1 MPGVEGRCAVVTGA
15 GGGLGRSHALFLAAH
30 GAAVV
35 VNDLGA
41 ALDGSVADPGTKES
55 AAEAVVAEI
64 AAAGGNAVASHDDVA
79 TEEGAAALVRSAIDT
94 FGTVDIVV
102 NNAGIIRDRSF
113 QKMSHDEWHAVLRV
127 HLDGAFNVTH
137 AAWPHFR
144 DQGRGR
150 AIMTTSV
157 TGLYGN
163 FGQAN
168 YGTAKLGL
176 VGLVNTLAL
185 EGKKHD
191 ILVNA
196 ISPLATTRMSEG
208 VLDHEFDPAY
218 VSALVVQLCSDECRT
233 TGEVI
238 HAADGKYTRVR
249 YAESIGVV
257 FDHVPS
263 QAELRDSWPA
273 MMDLDG
279 AATVPAVS

>member
-1 MPGVEGRCAVVTGA
+1 MSGVEGRCAVVTGA

-30 GAAVV
+30 GASVV

-41 ALDGSVADPGTKES
+41 ALDGSIDASAEVSPAD
-55 AAEAVVAEI
+55 AVVSEI
-64 AAAGGNAVASHDDVA
+64 VAAGGNAVSSHDDVA
-79 TEEGAAALVRSAIDT
+79 TEEGAAALVRRAIDA
-94 FGTVDIVV
+94 FGTIDVVV

-113 QKMSHDEWHAVLRV
+113 QKMTYDEWHAVLRV

-144 DQGRGR
+144 EQGRGR

-176 VGLVNTLAL
+176 VGFVNTLAL

-208 VLDHEFDPAY
+208 VLDHEFDPGY
-218 VSALVVQLCSDECRT
+218 VSALVVQLAGDECRT
-233 TGEVI
+233 TGEVV

-249 YAESIGVV
+249 YAESAGVV

-263 QAELRDSWPA
+263 QAELRTSWQQI
-273 MMDLDG
+273 MSMDE
-279 AATVPAVS
+279 AATVAAVD